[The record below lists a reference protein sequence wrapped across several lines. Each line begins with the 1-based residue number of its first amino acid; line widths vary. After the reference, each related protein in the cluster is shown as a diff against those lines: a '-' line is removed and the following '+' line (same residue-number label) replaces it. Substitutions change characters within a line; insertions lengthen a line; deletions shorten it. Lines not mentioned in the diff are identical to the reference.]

1 MTKPI
6 SKTEYI
12 DFLSCSKNAWL
23 KRHRPELHALFEL
36 SEFEKGLM
44 ANGNLVEEW
53 ARKLFPDG
61 IWVKS
66 GDEGPVVSTHNHMEN
81 GDHTLFQ
88 STFVYDVFMAR
99 NDVLKFDPASGKWDL
114 YEVKGTNALNEA
126 SDKIDHVEDAGF
138 QAVVMREAGIPL
150 GRIFLVHLNKEYI
163 RNGDIN
169 VHELFEQEDITQ
181 QVKERESETLD
192 RMNRAKEILLQE
204 DENAVECRCIY
215 AGRSGHCTTFAHSH
229 PHVPDYSVHDI
240 SRIGNSKKRLAELI
254 DAGILDLDDIPEDFE
269 LTDNQRLQVSVHQQ
283 RKPLIDAIAIDEVL
297 SRLEYPLYF
306 LDYETYPSAIPLF
319 DGYHPYQQVPFQF
332 SLHVLDAPAGEP
344 AHFEYV
350 HESGTDP
357 SLALSKELRNCI
369 GNKGTVIVW
378 NKSFEQGRNKELG
391 EQNHEYREFFA
402 DVNKRVFDLIDIFKD
417 RHYVHPAFKGKTSIK
432 SVLPVMVPEL
442 SYKELAIK
450 EGGTA
455 SQKWF
460 DAVFG
465 EVNEDQRQQIF
476 TDLKIYCGLDTYA
489 MYAIWKALQ
498 ST

>member
-1 MTKPI
+1 
-6 SKTEYI
+6 
-12 DFLSCSKNAWL
+12 
-23 KRHRPELHALFEL
+23 
-36 SEFEKGLM
+36 M

-66 GDEGPVVSTHNHMEN
+66 GDEGSAISTRSHMES

-88 STFVYDVFMAR
+88 STFVHDVFMAR
-99 NDVLKFDPASGKWDL
+99 NDVLKFDSTSRKWDL
-114 YEVKGTNALNEA
+114 YEVKGTNSLNET
-126 SDKIDHVEDAGF
+126 SDKIDHIEDASF
-138 QAVVMREAGIPL
+138 QAIVMKEAGIAL
-150 GRIFLVHLNKEYI
+150 GRVYLVHLNKEYV
-163 RNGDIN
+163 RSGTIN

-181 QVKERESETLD
+181 QVRERENETRD
-192 RMNRAKEILLQE
+192 GMHRAKEILLQN
-204 DENAVECRCIY
+204 DEKAVECRCIY

-240 SRIGNSKKRLAELI
+240 SRIGNSKKRLAELV
-254 DAGILDLDDIPEDFE
+254 DTGVLDLDDIPEDFD
-269 LTDNQRLQVSVHQQ
+269 LSDNQRLQVSVHQSH
-283 RKPLIDAIAIDEVL
+283 KPLVDAIAIEAVL

-319 DGYHPYQQVPFQF
+319 DGYHPYQQIPFQF
-332 SLHVLDAPAGEP
+332 SLHVVDAPDAEP

-350 HESGTDP
+350 HESDSDP
-357 SLALSKELRNCI
+357 APELSKELQSRI
-369 GNKGTVIVW
+369 GKTGTVIVW

-391 EQNHEYREFFA
+391 EQNPEYREFFA

-442 SYKELAIK
+442 SYKALAIK

-465 EVNEDQRQQIF
+465 DMSDAQRQQIF

-498 ST
+498 SI